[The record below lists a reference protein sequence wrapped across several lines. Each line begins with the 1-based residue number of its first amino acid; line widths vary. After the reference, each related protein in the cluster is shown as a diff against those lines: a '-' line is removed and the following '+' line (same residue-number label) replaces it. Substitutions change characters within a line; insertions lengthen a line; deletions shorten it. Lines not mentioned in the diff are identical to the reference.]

1 MTTITADSASRPSDI
16 GDAEWKVRT
25 DLAAC
30 YRLVARYGMSD
41 LIYNHI
47 TAKVPGS
54 EGQGHFLINP
64 FGLLYEEITASCFYT
79 LDLDGNVVRKPE
91 APFFGDLPVN
101 RAGFLIHS
109 AIHGARHDLTCVMH
123 THTRAGMAVSA
134 MKEGILPI
142 TQTAMRFYG
151 AVGYHDY
158 EQPTADISER
168 ERIAHD
174 LGPHSAMVMRNHGL
188 IACGPSVQD
197 AWNLMYW
204 LETACKVQV
213 DVMAS
218 GAALSLPSHEL
229 ATSMSR
235 RYGPGGKIN
244 FAPMEWPALL
254 RQLDREDPSYKT

>member
-1 MTTITADSASRPSDI
+1 MTTATVTPSRPADI

-54 EGQGHFLINP
+54 EGRGHFLINP

-109 AIHGARHDLTCVMH
+109 AIHGARSDLACVMH

-134 MKEGILPI
+134 MQEGILPL
-142 TQTAMRFYG
+142 TQTAMRFYD
-151 AVGYHDY
+151 AIGYHDY

-168 ERIAHD
+168 ERIARD
-174 LGPHSAMVMRNHGL
+174 LGAHSAMVMRNHGL
-188 IACGPSVQD
+188 IACGPTVQD

-204 LETACKVQV
+204 LETACQVQV

-218 GAALSLPSHEL
+218 GAKRVLPSKEL
-229 ATSMSR
+229 AAQMGK
-235 RYGPGGKIN
+235 RYGPGGKVN

-254 RQLDREDPSYKT
+254 RQLDRADPSYKT